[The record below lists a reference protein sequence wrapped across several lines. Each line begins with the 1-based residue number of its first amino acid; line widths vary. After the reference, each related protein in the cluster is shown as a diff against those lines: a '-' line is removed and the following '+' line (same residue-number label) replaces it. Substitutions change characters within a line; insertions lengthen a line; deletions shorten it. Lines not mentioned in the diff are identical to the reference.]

1 MANGDKF
8 FIQKESDDEIIY
20 NDDYNTRKQ
29 KKKSEKK
36 EKSEIIKEKEIIPRY
51 QREIRAQIAKVKESE
66 SETSSLSEIDVLA
79 GIRNKSVIGV
89 GGAEKDLLRLNGY
102 ETKIL
107 NGEVIFTSKND
118 LGINLGGSQYQKQF
132 KKRIN
137 YSKKLTSSA
146 STNKMTGIEINF
158 NPKIKNGI
166 KFEKMSATSG
176 IITEGN
182 YKIFSEK
189 NGGQING
196 QNNIILNNKLTGQ
209 KSASNLLIRKR
220 ESGKSN
226 ETPIS
231 VNINNEMNKQ
241 IKIGNIIFNSK
252 KNEKGIN
259 SPIGTKENEKKI
271 VMSGDEKLL
280 NEKKK
285 NVEIKFKKSKVKNVE
300 PLRDFESQNSY

>member
-1 MANGDKF
+1 
-8 FIQKESDDEIIY
+8 
-20 NDDYNTRKQ
+20 
-29 KKKSEKK
+29 
-36 EKSEIIKEKEIIPRY
+36 
-51 QREIRAQIAKVKESE
+51 
-66 SETSSLSEIDVLA
+66 
-79 GIRNKSVIGV
+79 
-89 GGAEKDLLRLNGY
+89 
-102 ETKIL
+102 
-107 NGEVIFTSKND
+107 
-118 LGINLGGSQYQKQF
+118 
-132 KKRIN
+132 
-137 YSKKLTSSA
+137 
-146 STNKMTGIEINF
+146 MTGIEINF

-259 SPIGTKENEKKI
+259 SPISTKENEKKI